1 MAVAQSNS
9 NLYNSVSVLMKNVFR
24 VVLLLWVALAPLS
37 LQAADMAAVEKQIK
51 QKFSQVM
58 PGFEVQSIVASAIE
72 GLYDVQMVN
81 GPLLIV
87 TSDAEYFISG
97 DLFTTTSGKLENV
110 SEVKRQKQR
119 LADVEAFDKDDL
131 IVFTPEQGAKHW
143 VAVFTDVKCGYCRKF
158 HADVPTLNKM
168 GIEVRYFSFPIFDGS
183 RNEMISALCADDPRA
198 AMSTLKS
205 GGKVPENLCDDQN
218 IDAQFALARQLGL
231 SGTPGI
237 VLDNGA
243 LLKGYVEPEQLAE
256 QLGL

>member
-1 MAVAQSNS
+1 
-9 NLYNSVSVLMKNVFR
+9 MKNVFR
-24 VVLLLWVALAPLS
+24 VVLLLCVTLAPLS

-58 PGFEVQSIVASAIE
+58 PGFEVQSVVASPID
-72 GLYDVQMVN
+72 GLYEVQMLN

-87 TSDAEYFISG
+87 TADADYFISG

-110 SEVKRQKQR
+110 SEVKRQQQR
-119 LADVEAFDKDDL
+119 LTDIEAFDKDDL

-158 HADVPTLNKM
+158 HADVPALNKM

-198 AMSTLKS
+198 AMSTLKG
-205 GGKVPENLCDDQN
+205 GGKVPENLCEDQN

-237 VLDNGA
+237 VLDDGT
-243 LLKGYVEPEQLAE
+243 LLKGYVEPEQLAK
-256 QLGL
+256 QLGI